1 MLASAKSITLNGV
14 SKLFGSVEAV
24 APLNLRIEAGE
35 FLTLLGPSGCGKTTI
50 LRIIAG
56 LEATSSGTIS
66 MGGRDITSEPPRRRD
81 VSIMFQDYALF
92 PHLCLADNVA
102 YGLKMRG
109 MGRTE
114 RRAAALLWLDRIGL
128 SGYSERMPNALSGGQ
143 RQRVALA
150 RALITNP
157 GALLLDEPLSALD
170 ANLRQQL
177 RGELRRIHR
186 EVGTTFICV
195 THDQEEAMTLSDRIA
210 VLRNGRLEQLGSPD
224 TLYDQPANA
233 FVARFF
239 GRCALWPANVAD
251 AATGLC
257 RVEGSGVMVPARG
270 GFQPGERVLLVARPE
285 SLSLCPSEGAPFR
298 GHVEE
303 VVVKGPVADVTIR
316 LEGGDEA
323 HVQVSRQK
331 GSVPARGDAVGVELA
346 ARHLSAVAAG
356 D

>member
-1 MLASAKSITLNGV
+1 MPASAKSITLNGV

-66 MGGRDITSEPPRRRD
+66 MSGRDITSEPPRRRD

-150 RALITNP
+150 RISHRGRRRSPSLARAL
-157 GALLLDEPLSALD
+157 GDDVHPL
-170 ANLRQQL
+170 RW
-177 RGELRRIHR
+177 RRL
-186 EVGTTFICV
+186 
-195 THDQEEAMTLSDRIA
+195 AY
-210 VLRNGRLEQLGSPD
+210 LES
-224 TLYDQPANA
+224 
-233 FVARFF
+233 
-239 GRCALWPANVAD
+239 
-251 AATGLC
+251 
-257 RVEGSGVMVPARG
+257 
-270 GFQPGERVLLVARPE
+270 
-285 SLSLCPSEGAPFR
+285 
-298 GHVEE
+298 
-303 VVVKGPVADVTIR
+303 
-316 LEGGDEA
+316 
-323 HVQVSRQK
+323 
-331 GSVPARGDAVGVELA
+331 
-346 ARHLSAVAAG
+346 
-356 D
+356 